1 MQIYLFL
8 FWYYDEKN
16 LLEIT
21 LDIPM
26 SIYRKISGQYYFTKY
41 FIRVLKRV
49 SRLGI
54 TSHIINFDIK
64 SYNSLKHFKLVVNIF
79 WNRLIIGL

>member
-1 MQIYLFL
+1 MFL
-8 FWYYDEKN
+8 FWYHDEKN

-26 SIYRKISGQYYFTKY
+26 LIYRKISGRYYFTKY
-41 FIRVLKRV
+41 LTRALKRV

-54 TSHIINFDIK
+54 TSHIITFDIK
-64 SYNSLKHFKLVVNIF
+64 SYDTLKHFKLVVNIF
-79 WNRLIIGL
+79 WNRLIIGLWQ